1 MTFADFQRSVQATLA
16 SKRLGTPVFV
26 RCTFQG
32 QAKADTILPTLTRLA
47 GAAQE
52 WLGQTAE
59 RVCTVGRLEN
69 GQVSAT
75 VQFREGGSAQVSVAR
90 GQALGDG
97 IDLMILGN
105 HGALYHDAGSGVL
118 WDETTTPGDGAAD
131 RQLQAALERALQSG
145 KPEAIAG
152 ARP

>member
-32 QAKADTILPTLTRLA
+32 PAKADTILPTLTRLA
-47 GAAQE
+47 SAAQD

-59 RVCTVGRLEN
+59 RVCTVGKAES

-75 VQFREGGSAQVSVAR
+75 LQFREGGTAQVSVAR
-90 GQALGDG
+90 GQALGAQDFTSFG
-97 IDLMILGN
+97 DPEFC
-105 HGALYHDAGSGVL
+105 SGPIGELLV
-118 WDETTTPGDGAAD
+118 
-131 RQLQAALERALQSG
+131 
-145 KPEAIAG
+145 
-152 ARP
+152 